1 MPTSQREERG
11 QNPGFEK
18 RVLWP
23 SERQQPC
30 SGSESF
36 GPILLPSG
44 FLPPCVRVQF
54 RRYPRGHHCYV
65 VRIFGSSLTYPNSL
79 AFDLVLEADS
89 FCSWSVRLLIRTLEL
104 ALQMGRDPRSSAT

>member
-36 GPILLPSG
+36 GLILLPSG

-54 RRYPRGHHCYV
+54 RRYPKRPPLLC
-65 VRIFGSSLTYPNSL
+65 GSHFWFILDIS
-79 AFDLVLEADS
+79 
-89 FCSWSVRLLIRTLEL
+89 
-104 ALQMGRDPRSSAT
+104 